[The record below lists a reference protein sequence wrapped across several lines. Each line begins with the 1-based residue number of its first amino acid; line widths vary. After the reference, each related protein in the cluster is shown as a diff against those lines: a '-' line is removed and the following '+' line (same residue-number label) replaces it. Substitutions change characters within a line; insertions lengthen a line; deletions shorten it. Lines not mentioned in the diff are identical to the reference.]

1 MWDNYRVLNILA
13 NCLFTLVV
21 FAAVVAI
28 SPSVLNLPIFALKE
42 VSITEANRIDG
53 RFKYITKEQINSLI
67 NSQIAGSFFTIDL
80 NMISNEFEKKI
91 PWVRTASI
99 RRHWPH
105 SLEIK
110 LEEHVVLARRGGSEL
125 VNIYGEVFTATT
137 DKLLPEFTGPVESS
151 YEVSQQYAV
160 FRKLLQPIQKNI
172 AQLDFSPRRA
182 WRIHMEDGIVLE
194 LGREKVEARLGLYV
208 LAHDHI
214 VSQFKKQ
221 VTYVD
226 LRYPNGFSVRA
237 VDSAQ
242 KKLHDQVL
250 KKTG

>member
-1 MWDNYRVLNILA
+1 MWDNYRALNILA

-21 FAAVVAI
+21 LAAAAAI
-28 SPSVLNLPIFALKE
+28 SPSVINLPIFALKE
-42 VSITEANRIDG
+42 VSITGTNKTDG
-53 RFKYITKEQINSLI
+53 RFKYITREQINSLI
-67 NSQIAGSFFTIDL
+67 SSQIAGSFFTVDL
-80 NMISNEFEKKI
+80 DTISNAFEKL
-91 PWVRTASI
+91 PWVRAASV

-105 SLEIK
+105 SLEVK
-110 LEEHVVLARRGGSEL
+110 LEEHVVLARRGSSEL
-125 VNIYGEVFTATT
+125 VNNYGEVFTATT
-137 DKLLPEFTGPVESS
+137 NKRLPEFTGPVESS
-151 YEVSQQYAV
+151 YEVSQQYVV
-160 FRKLLQPIQKNI
+160 FRKLLQPLQKNI

-182 WRIHMEDGIVLE
+182 WRIHMEDGVVLE
-194 LGREKVEARLGLYV
+194 LGREQVETRLGLYV
-208 LAHDHI
+208 LAHEHI
-214 VSQFKKQ
+214 VLQFKEQ

>member
-21 FAAVVAI
+21 LAAAAAI
-28 SPSVLNLPIFALKE
+28 SPSVINLPIFALKE
-42 VSITEANRIDG
+42 VSITGTNKTDG
-53 RFKYITKEQINSLI
+53 RFKYITREQINSLI
-67 NSQIAGSFFTIDL
+67 SSQIAGSFFTVELDT
-80 NMISNEFEKKI
+80 ISNTFEKL
-91 PWVRTASI
+91 PWVRAASV

-105 SLEIK
+105 GLEVR
-110 LEEHVVLARRGGSEL
+110 LEEHVVLARRGSSEL
-125 VNIYGEVFTATT
+125 INIYGEVFTATT
-137 DKLLPEFTGPVESS
+137 NKRLPEFTGPVERS
-151 YEVSQQYAV
+151 YEVSQQYV
-160 FRKLLQPIQKNI
+160 IFRKLLQPLQKNI
-172 AQLDFSPRRA
+172 VQLDFSPRRA
-182 WRIHMEDGIVLE
+182 WRIHMEDGVVLE
-194 LGREKVEARLGLYV
+194 LGREQVETRLGLYV

-214 VSQFKKQ
+214 ASQFKEQ

-237 VDSAQ
+237 VDSVQ

>member
-1 MWDNYRVLNILA
+1 MWDNYRALNILA

-21 FAAVVAI
+21 LAAAAAI
-28 SPSVLNLPIFALKE
+28 SPSVMNLPIFALKE
-42 VSITEANRIDG
+42 VSITGTNKTDG
-53 RFKYITKEQINSLI
+53 RFKYITREQINSLI
-67 NSQIAGSFFTIDL
+67 SSQIAGSFFTVDL
-80 NMISNEFEKKI
+80 DTISNAFEKL
-91 PWVRTASI
+91 PWVRAASV

-105 SLEIK
+105 SLEVK
-110 LEEHVVLARRGGSEL
+110 LEEHVVLARRGSSEL
-125 VNIYGEVFTATT
+125 VNNYGEVFTAMTN
-137 DKLLPEFTGPVESS
+137 KRLPKFTGPVESS
-151 YEVSQQYAV
+151 YEVSQQYVV
-160 FRKLLQPIQKNI
+160 FRKLLQSLQKNI

-182 WRIHMEDGIVLE
+182 WRIHMEDGVVLE
-194 LGREKVEARLGLYV
+194 LGREQVETRLGLYV
-208 LAHDHI
+208 LAHEHI
-214 VSQFKKQ
+214 VLQFKEQ

>member
-1 MWDNYRVLNILA
+1 MWDNYRALNILA

-21 FAAVVAI
+21 LAAAAAI
-28 SPSVLNLPIFALKE
+28 SPSVMNLPVFALKE
-42 VSITEANRIDG
+42 ISITGTNKIDG
-53 RFKYITKEQINSLI
+53 RFKYITREQISSLI
-67 NSQIAGSFFTIDL
+67 SSQIAGSFFTVELDTIG
-80 NMISNEFEKKI
+80 NAFEKL
-91 PWVRTASI
+91 PWVRVASV

-105 SLEIK
+105 GLEVR
-110 LEEHVVLARRGGSEL
+110 LEEHIVLARRGSSEL

-137 DKLLPEFTGPVESS
+137 NKRLPEFTGPVESS
-151 YEVSQQYAV
+151 YEVSQQYVV
-160 FRKLLQPIQKNI
+160 FRKLLQPLQKNI
-172 AQLDFSPRRA
+172 DKLDFSSRRA
-182 WRIHMEDGIVLE
+182 WRIHMEDGVVLE
-194 LGREKVEARLGLYV
+194 LGREQVETRLGLYV
-208 LAHDHI
+208 LAHEHI
-214 VSQFKKQ
+214 ASQFKEQ

>member
-1 MWDNYRVLNILA
+1 MWDNYRALNILA

-21 FAAVVAI
+21 LAAAAAI
-28 SPSVLNLPIFALKE
+28 SPSVINLPIFALKE
-42 VSITEANRIDG
+42 VSITGTNKTDG
-53 RFKYITKEQINSLI
+53 RFKYITREQINSLI
-67 NSQIAGSFFTIDL
+67 SSQIAGSFFTVDL
-80 NMISNEFEKKI
+80 DTISNAFEKL
-91 PWVRTASI
+91 PWVRTASV

-105 SLEIK
+105 SLEVK
-110 LEEHVVLARRGGSEL
+110 LEEHVVLARRGSSEL
-125 VNIYGEVFTATT
+125 VNNYGEVFTAMTN
-137 DKLLPEFTGPVESS
+137 KRLPEFTGPVESS
-151 YEVSQQYAV
+151 YEVSQQYVV
-160 FRKLLQPIQKNI
+160 FRKLLQPLQKNI

-182 WRIHMEDGIVLE
+182 WRIHMEDGVVLE
-194 LGREKVEARLGLYV
+194 LGREQVETRLGLYV
-208 LAHDHI
+208 LAHEHI
-214 VSQFKKQ
+214 VLQFKEQ

>member
-21 FAAVVAI
+21 LAAAAAI
-28 SPSVLNLPIFALKE
+28 FPLVMNLPVFALKE
-42 VSITEANRIDG
+42 VSITGTNNIDG
-53 RFKYITKEQINSLI
+53 RIKYITREQINSLI
-67 NSQIAGSFFTIDL
+67 SSQIAGSFFTVELDT
-80 NMISNEFEKKI
+80 ISNAFEKL
-91 PWVRTASI
+91 PWVRAASV

-105 SLEIK
+105 GLEVR
-110 LEEHVVLARRGGSEL
+110 LEEHVVLARRGSSEL
-125 VNIYGEVFTATT
+125 VNIHGEVFTATT
-137 DKLLPEFTGPVESS
+137 NKRLPEFTGPVEGS
-151 YEVSQQYAV
+151 YEVSQQYVV
-160 FRKLLQPIQKNI
+160 FRKLLQPLQKNI

-182 WRIHMEDGIVLE
+182 WRIHMEDGVVLE
-194 LGREKVEARLGLYV
+194 LGREQVETRLGLYV

-214 VSQFKKQ
+214 ASQFKEQ

-237 VDSAQ
+237 VDSVQ

>member
-1 MWDNYRVLNILA
+1 MWDNYRALNILA

-21 FAAVVAI
+21 LAAAAAI
-28 SPSVLNLPIFALKE
+28 SPSVMNLPIFALKE
-42 VSITEANRIDG
+42 VSITGTNKTDG
-53 RFKYITKEQINSLI
+53 RFKYITREQINSLMS
-67 NSQIAGSFFTIDL
+67 SQIAGSFFTVELDT
-80 NMISNEFEKKI
+80 ISNAFEEL
-91 PWVRTASI
+91 PWVRAASV

-105 SLEIK
+105 SLEVK
-110 LEEHVVLARRGGSEL
+110 LEEHVVLARRGSSEL

-137 DKLLPEFTGPVESS
+137 NKRLPEFTGSVESS
-151 YEVSQQYAV
+151 YEASKQYVV
-160 FRKLLQPIQKNI
+160 FRKLLQPLQKNI

-182 WRIHMEDGIVLE
+182 WRIHMEDGVVLE
-194 LGREKVEARLGLYV
+194 LGREQVETRLGLYV

-214 VSQFKKQ
+214 ASQFKEQ

>member
-13 NCLFTLVV
+13 NCLFTLVAL
-21 FAAVVAI
+21 AAAAAI
-28 SPSVLNLPIFALKE
+28 SPSIMSLPAFALKE
-42 VSITEANRIDG
+42 VSITGTNKTDG
-53 RFKYITKEQINSLI
+53 RLKYITREQISSLI
-67 NSQIAGSFFTIDL
+67 SSQIAGSFLTVELDTIG
-80 NMISNEFEKKI
+80 NAFEKL
-91 PWVRTASI
+91 PWVRAASV

-105 SLEIK
+105 GLEVK
-110 LEEHVVLARRGGSEL
+110 LEEHVVLARRGSSEL

-137 DKLLPEFTGPVESS
+137 NKRLTEFTGPVESS
-151 YEVSQQYAV
+151 HEVSQQYVV
-160 FRKLLQPIQKNI
+160 FRKLLQPLQKNI
-172 AQLDFSPRRA
+172 DQLDFSPRRA
-182 WRIHMEDGIVLE
+182 WRIHMEGGVVLE
-194 LGREKVEARLGLYV
+194 LGREQVETRLGLYV

-214 VSQFKKQ
+214 ASQFKEQ

-242 KKLHDQVL
+242 KKLHDQIL

>member
-1 MWDNYRVLNILA
+1 MWDNYRVLNILT

-21 FAAVVAI
+21 LAAAAAI
-28 SPSVLNLPIFALKE
+28 SPSVMNLPIFALKE
-42 VSITEANRIDG
+42 VSITGTNKTDG
-53 RFKYITKEQINSLI
+53 GFKYITREQINSLI
-67 NSQIAGSFFTIDL
+67 SSQIAGSFFTVDL
-80 NMISNEFEKKI
+80 DTISNAFEKL
-91 PWVRTASI
+91 PWVRAASV

-105 SLEIK
+105 SLEVR
-110 LEEHVVLARRGGSEL
+110 LEEHVVLARRGSSEL

-137 DKLLPEFTGPVESS
+137 NKRLPEFTGPVESS
-151 YEVSQQYAV
+151 YEVSQQYV
-160 FRKLLQPIQKNI
+160 IFRKLLHPLQKNI
-172 AQLDFSPRRA
+172 AQLDFSSRRA
-182 WRIHMEDGIVLE
+182 WRIHMEDGAVLE
-194 LGREKVEARLGLYV
+194 LGREQVETRLGLYV

-214 VSQFKKQ
+214 ASQFKGQ

-242 KKLHDQVL
+242 KKIHDQVL

>member
-21 FAAVVAI
+21 LAAAAVI
-28 SPSVLNLPIFALKE
+28 SPSVMNLPIFALKE
-42 VSITEANRIDG
+42 VSITGTYKTDG
-53 RFKYITKEQINSLI
+53 RFKYITREQINSLI
-67 NSQIAGSFFTIDL
+67 SSQIAGSFFTVDL
-80 NMISNEFEKKI
+80 DTISNVFEKL
-91 PWVRTASI
+91 PWVRAASV

-105 SLEIK
+105 SLDVK
-110 LEEHVVLARRGGSEL
+110 LEEHVVLARRGSSEL

-137 DKLLPEFTGPVESS
+137 NKRLPEFTGPVESS
-151 YEVSQQYAV
+151 YEVSQQYVV
-160 FRKLLQPIQKNI
+160 FRKLLKPLQKNI

-194 LGREKVEARLGLYV
+194 LGREQVETRLGLYV

-214 VSQFKKQ
+214 VSQFREQ

>member
-1 MWDNYRVLNILA
+1 M
-13 NCLFTLVV
+13 
-21 FAAVVAI
+21 
-28 SPSVLNLPIFALKE
+28 NLPIFALKK
-42 VSITEANRIDG
+42 VSITGTNKTDG
-53 RFKYITKEQINSLI
+53 RFKYITREQINSLI
-67 NSQIAGSFFTIDL
+67 SSQIAGSFFTVELDT
-80 NMISNEFEKKI
+80 ISNTFEKL
-91 PWVRTASI
+91 PWVRAASV

-105 SLEIK
+105 GLEVR
-110 LEEHVVLARRGGSEL
+110 LEEHVVLARRGSSEL

-137 DKLLPEFTGPVESS
+137 NKRLPEFTGPVERS
-151 YEVSQQYAV
+151 YEVSQQYVV
-160 FRKLLQPIQKNI
+160 FRKLLQPLQKNI

-182 WRIHMEDGIVLE
+182 WRIHMEDGVVLE
-194 LGREKVEARLGLYV
+194 LGREQVESRLGLYV

-214 VSQFKKQ
+214 ASQFKEQ

-237 VDSAQ
+237 VDSVQ

>member
-1 MWDNYRVLNILA
+1 MWDNYRALNILA

-21 FAAVVAI
+21 LAAAAAI
-28 SPSVLNLPIFALKE
+28 SPSVINLPIFALKE
-42 VSITEANRIDG
+42 VSITGTNKTDG
-53 RFKYITKEQINSLI
+53 RFKYITREQINSLI
-67 NSQIAGSFFTIDL
+67 SSQIAGSFFTVDL
-80 NMISNEFEKKI
+80 DTISNAFEKL
-91 PWVRTASI
+91 PWVRAASV

-105 SLEIK
+105 SLEVK
-110 LEEHVVLARRGGSEL
+110 LEEHVVLARRGSSEL
-125 VNIYGEVFTATT
+125 VNNYGEVFTATT
-137 DKLLPEFTGPVESS
+137 NKRLPEFTGPVESS
-151 YEVSQQYAV
+151 YEVSQQYVV
-160 FRKLLQPIQKNI
+160 FRNLLQPLQKNI

-182 WRIHMEDGIVLE
+182 WRIHMEDGVVLE
-194 LGREKVEARLGLYV
+194 LGREQVETRLGLYV
-208 LAHDHI
+208 LAHEHI
-214 VSQFKKQ
+214 VLQFKEQ

>member
-1 MWDNYRVLNILA
+1 MWDNYRALNTLA

-21 FAAVVAI
+21 LAAAAAI
-28 SPSVLNLPIFALKE
+28 SPSVINLPIFALKE
-42 VSITEANRIDG
+42 VSITGTNKTDG
-53 RFKYITKEQINSLI
+53 RFKYITREQINSLI
-67 NSQIAGSFFTIDL
+67 SSQIAGSFFTVDL
-80 NMISNEFEKKI
+80 DTISNAFEKL
-91 PWVRTASI
+91 PWVRAASV

-105 SLEIK
+105 SLEVK
-110 LEEHVVLARRGGSEL
+110 LEEHVVLARRGSSEL

-137 DKLLPEFTGPVESS
+137 NKRLPEFTGPVESS
-151 YEVSQQYAV
+151 YEVSKQYVV
-160 FRKLLQPIQKNI
+160 FRKLLQPLQKNI
-172 AQLDFSPRRA
+172 AQIDFSLRRA
-182 WRIHMEDGIVLE
+182 WRIHMEDGVVLE
-194 LGREKVEARLGLYV
+194 LGREQVETRLGLYV

-214 VSQFKKQ
+214 ASQFKEQ